1 MRLFAGRVVGIGVGI
16 GAALDAWRDV
26 SCDAVLDAGR
36 DVSCDAVLEGGGIG
50 VALDAGRVVGCGMIR
65 VIVWE
70 YVGDI
75 FGEVDLK
82 ILHIV
87 AKNSSRHF

>member
-1 MRLFAGRVVGIGVGI
+1 MRLFAGRVVGI

-26 SCDAVLDAGR
+26 SCDAVL
-36 DVSCDAVLEGGGIG
+36 EGGIG
-50 VALDAGRVVGCGMIR
+50 VALDAGMVVGRGRIR

-70 YVGDI
+70 CVGNV
-75 FGEVDLK
+75 FSEVDLK

>member
-1 MRLFAGRVVGIGVGI
+1 MGI
-16 GAALDAWRDV
+16 GAALDAWRN
-26 SCDAVLDAGR
+26 
-36 DVSCDAVLEGGGIG
+36 VSCDAVLEGGIG
-50 VALDAGRVVGCGMIR
+50 VALDAGMVVGRGRIR

-70 YVGDI
+70 CVGNV
-75 FGEVDLK
+75 FSEVDLK

>member
-36 DVSCDAVLEGGGIG
+36 DVSCDAVLEGGASALRWMLEGWWG
-50 VALDAGRVVGCGMIR
+50 V
-65 VIVWE
+65 E
-70 YVGDI
+70 
-75 FGEVDLK
+75 
-82 ILHIV
+82 
-87 AKNSSRHF
+87 